1 MDDDEIMRQINAGG
15 GGMDVEDE
23 LEALEA
29 EIAGEKGKK
38 KKKDGDDLSLSDLSD
53 EEDEKKPAAK
63 QKHDSDDDLA
73 ALEKEGLDDEDLD
86 DEEDEKPKQK
96 PKEKNP
102 PKPQPKPQP
111 QQKPPQQQINKQD
124 LAKAIQTKQ
133 EKNNGGV
140 DLYPEKVEK
149 KYHAV
154 EKMVSLGVLT
164 KEKEICDKILEYKKS
179 RNEDFDTWELKK
191 ESIDDKIGMVT
202 STIQDGIWDFEMY
215 KKKIKEQYT
224 WESKLLLFLEKD
236 PSLNEQQKNILKER
250 INNRKLIIEDELKR
264 NPEEEAEDEEQASS
278 PKEEEKKPTQQEKSL
293 PSNIPTQTAGEEKI
307 DLYPEK
313 VENKYHTV
321 AKMVSLGV
329 LTKEKEICDKI
340 LEYKKSRN
348 EDFDTWELKKE
359 SIDDKIGMV
368 TSTIQDGIWDFEMYK
383 KKIKEQYTWE
393 SKLLLFL
400 EKDPSLNEQQKNILK
415 ERINNRK
422 LIIEDEL
429 KRNPEEEEAE
439 ADGEEEKLPEPVPKN
454 IEQKPKKEELSIKKS
469 LNPLYD
475 VPKEK
480 EAEEIKRLT
489 EAVTDRLN
497 EYRAAIDYFKNN
509 ELTEQQ
515 TNAIKAA
522 KDICIELKK
531 IQDGKWREVN
541 EFKLPDPVTPS
552 YIYGYSNEERDKRF
566 DLIISEYDK
575 QRIKIQD
582 EMDQKIE
589 GHKKSK
595 RPEQKKNEASIKK
608 ELDEL
613 NTKKKKY
620 EKIVQLLK
628 ANKQNKWVPAPIY
641 IQTEEEKRV
650 QVINEDIPENT
661 VRIIFGK
668 TNYVKKKR

>member
-96 PKEKNP
+96 PKEKNQ

-111 QQKPPQQQINKQD
+111 QQKPPQQQINKQE

-215 KKKIKEQYT
+215 KKKIKEQYA

-236 PSLNEQQKNILKER
+236 PSLNEQQKKVLKER
-250 INNRKLIIEDELKR
+250 INNRKIIIEEELKR
-264 NPEEEAEDEEQASS
+264 NPEEEAEV
-278 PKEEEKKPTQQEKSL
+278 EEEKEAVPQKEEINKSSQQEKSD
-293 PSNIPTQTAGEEKI
+293 NQKVEEQNI

-329 LTKEKEICDKI
+329 LAKEKEICDNI
-340 LEYKKSRN
+340 LDYKKKKG
-348 EDFDTWELKKE
+348 EDYDTWEIKKE
-359 SIDDKIGMV
+359 SIDDKVGIV

-383 KKIKEQYTWE
+383 KKIKEQYAWE

-400 EKDPSLNEQQKNILK
+400 EKDTSLNEKQKNILK

-509 ELTEQQ
+509 ELYEQQ
-515 TNAIKAA
+515 TNAIKLATIIS
-522 KDICIELKK
+522 DELKK
-531 IQDGKWREVN
+531 IEDGRWREVN
-541 EFKLPDPVTPS
+541 EYKLPYPVTPS
-552 YIYGYSNEERDKRF
+552 YIYG
-566 DLIISEYDK
+566 
-575 QRIKIQD
+575 
-582 EMDQKIE
+582 
-589 GHKKSK
+589 
-595 RPEQKKNEASIKK
+595 
-608 ELDEL
+608 
-613 NTKKKKY
+613 
-620 EKIVQLLK
+620 
-628 ANKQNKWVPAPIY
+628 
-641 IQTEEEKRV
+641 
-650 QVINEDIPENT
+650 
-661 VRIIFGK
+661 
-668 TNYVKKKR
+668 